1 MAIDRAYDAQSA
13 VEPRLAVNETSENGR
28 AAAELDA
35 IRFAGSA
42 KQALTVDEVPAAVRA
57 YAPKAENHQEMAGL
71 DSRMMRKILDPNF
84 TTVPTALAK
93 PLDYTRLTKL
103 GWNTYSAFLVDRIGS
118 AVVAKRY
125 FS

>member
-13 VEPRLAVNETSENGR
+13 AQPCLAENENNESVH

-35 IRFAGSA
+35 VRFAGSA

-57 YAPKAENHQEMAGL
+57 YASKAETRQDMTGL
-71 DSRMMRKILDPNF
+71 DIRLMRKILDPNF

-93 PLDYTRLTKL
+93 PLDYTRLSKL
-103 GWNTYSAFLVDRIGS
+103 GWNTYSAFLVDRI
-118 AVVAKRY
+118 VFAKRY